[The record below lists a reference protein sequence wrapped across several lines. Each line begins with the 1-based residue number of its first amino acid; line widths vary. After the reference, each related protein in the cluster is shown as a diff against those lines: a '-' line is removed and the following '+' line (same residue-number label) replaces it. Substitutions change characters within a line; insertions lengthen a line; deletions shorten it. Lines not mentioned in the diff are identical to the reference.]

1 MQGKV
6 RATAGKRRHRH
17 ADGHGSHDREG
28 PLRDLPDSPYR
39 LIFRWPEG
47 VGQRAVGPA
56 LAEMEAS
63 LAPKWGEMWAR
74 LAKKFAQKSPR
85 QVPRFM
91 SRSATCGPTPSGSSS
106 RSPTRAVA
114 AVHYG
119 GRIQVRELEYAQA
132 AETLCGCFQN
142 GLKVDWGPRLSHGV
156 QKPRLTHTVCTRR
169 GRHLVETETV
179 TFQVTDDGYPRRSA
193 TGPFKARAAIR
204 WRNMDGFEAQ
214 VAGRLLAR

>member
-106 RSPTRAVA
+106 WSPTRAGA
-114 AVHYG
+114 PWRRCTTAG
-119 GRIQVRELEYAQA
+119 GS
-132 AETLCGCFQN
+132 
-142 GLKVDWGPRLSHGV
+142 RLGSWS
-156 QKPRLTHTVCTRR
+156 T
-169 GRHLVETETV
+169 
-179 TFQVTDDGYPRRSA
+179 PRRPRPCA
-193 TGPFKARAAIR
+193 VAFKTG
-204 WRNMDGFEAQ
+204 
-214 VAGRLLAR
+214 